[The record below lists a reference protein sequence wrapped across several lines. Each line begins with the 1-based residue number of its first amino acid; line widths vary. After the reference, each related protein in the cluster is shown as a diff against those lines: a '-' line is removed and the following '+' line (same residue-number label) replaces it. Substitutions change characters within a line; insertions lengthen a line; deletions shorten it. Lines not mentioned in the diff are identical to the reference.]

1 MSYNTS
7 KATVVGRIGADAEEP
22 RKVGDSQVTDF
33 RVCANVYR
41 GKDKDDTP
49 VWYRVSC
56 WGGFADVVSRQ
67 AKKGTLVYVSGDLVV
82 EEYKKDGENRHQL
95 QILNADVIFMDDGER
110 PERSE
115 RRDSRDDDRGRRRE
129 GESPFGRG
137 RR

>member
-1 MSYNTS
+1 MSYSAS
-7 KATVVGRIGADAEEP
+7 KVTVVGRIGADAEEP

-56 WGGFADVVSRQ
+56 WGAFADVVSRQ
-67 AKKGTLVYVSGDLVV
+67 AKKGTFVYVSGDLVV
-82 EEYKKDGENRHQL
+82 EEYKKDGETRYQL
-95 QILNADVIFMDDGER
+95 QILNADVIF

-115 RRDSRDDDRGRRRE
+115 RRDDRDDDRGRRRE
-129 GESPFGRG
+129 GESPFGRRG
-137 RR
+137 SR

>member
-7 KATVVGRIGADAEEP
+7 KVTVVGRIGGDAEEP

-41 GKDKDDTP
+41 GRDKDDTP

-56 WGGFADVVSRQ
+56 WGSFADIVYKQ

-82 EEYKKDGENRHQL
+82 EEYKKDGDTRYQL
-95 QILNADVIFMDDGER
+95 QILNPDVIFMDDGER

-115 RRDSRDDDRGRRRE
+115 RRDRDDDRGRRRE
-129 GESPFGRG
+129 GESPFGS
-137 RR
+137 RRR